1 MGDFFLYFVEVFNP
15 KKSLTIIA
23 INGTNEGVTRRF
35 EYPNLRLGQKV
46 TNFNFFRTKR
56 NQNFV
61 GIDFEHSEFYRDEKF
76 ILAYNLSFKKFHIS
90 KPGFEP
96 KNNTFQ
102 FYENKKHNETFAGT
116 YSKLLY
122 IYREAKH
129 ILVINYSLVYYA
141 HFPLSLKI

>member
-56 NQNFV
+56 NQNFA

-76 ILAYNLSFKKFHIS
+76 ILAYNLSFKKCHMGSDSS
-90 KPGFEP
+90 KLNSRP
-96 KNNTFQ
+96 KYNTFQ
-102 FYENKKHNETFAGT
+102 FYEDEKT
-116 YSKLLY
+116 
-122 IYREAKH
+122 
-129 ILVINYSLVYYA
+129 
-141 HFPLSLKI
+141 